1 LLARLHNSVVDINNL
16 VQTVLIYA
24 LPVLFAITIHEAAHG
39 YVARALG
46 DNTAYMLGR
55 VTLNPI
61 RHVDPMGTIVV
72 PLLLYFATS
81 GAFLFGYAKPVPV
94 NFGHLRRPKR
104 DMIWVALAGPAS
116 NFIQALLWAIA
127 FTVLVGMDLE
137 ERFFL
142 EMCKAGVL
150 VNLVMCAFNLFPLP
164 PLDGGRVLVG
174 VLPRRLAWSFSRIE
188 PFGFF
193 IVLGLVL
200 LGVVGTYWLRPLI
213 ALGYASLD
221 FLLKPLALLFS

>member
-1 LLARLHNSVVDINNL
+1 MRPVDMNNL

-46 DNTAYMLGR
+46 DNTAAALGR
-55 VTLNPI
+55 VTLNPLK
-61 RHVDPMGTIVV
+61 HVDMMGTILM
-72 PLLLYFATS
+72 PLLLYFATG

-94 NFGHLRRPKR
+94 NFGRLRHPKR
-104 DMIWVALAGPAS
+104 DMVWVALAGPAS
-116 NFIQALLWAIA
+116 NFVQAILWA
-127 FTVLVGMDLE
+127 VGYTLLAGAGMH

-150 VNLVMCAFNLFPLP
+150 VNLVMWAFNLFPLP

-174 VLPRRLAWSFSRIE
+174 LLPRRLAWSFSRVE
-188 PFGFF
+188 PWGFF
-193 IVLGLVL
+193 IVMALVL
-200 LGVVGTYWLRPLI
+200 VGIVSRWWLRPLI
-213 ALGYASLD
+213 EIGYRSLD
-221 FLLKPLALLFS
+221 LLLTPLTALFT